1 MASASKRPRAENYS
15 VEEALQMVF
24 DEDEA
29 HGGMSSDEE
38 SKLDMELASWSDF
51 SR

>member
-1 MASASKRPRAENYS
+1 VQNYF

-29 HGGMSSDEE
+29 HGGMPSDEE
-38 SKLDMELASWSDF
+38 SDLDWELGSWSDF